1 MPFAITVARNARAA
15 ALALAAVLSPGAV
28 QAGSA
33 QAASAEVT
41 FDVLT
46 YNVLML
52 PVLPRGQ
59 DQRAPLIARR
69 LAGYDAIVLQEA
81 YSDRH
86 RAALLAGLAAEYPHR
101 TRILGADLWLR
112 QDGGVIVLSR
122 WPIARQQ
129 ELRFGDLCAGRDC
142 LADKGALYA
151 RIEKPGLSVNLFATH
166 LQSGPAQRAIRERQL
181 ELIRG
186 MIDALV
192 IRPDEPVLIA
202 GDLNVDRLTD
212 AQTGEFATMTRMLTA
227 AHPAPPAGGAIEPTF
242 DPARNPLAAGS
253 RRECL
258 DYVLYSE
265 AHLRPLRAFNAVRR
279 LMADGRPLSDHFAVH
294 GRFVFPIQ
302 RQPLA
307 KRPGPAAPAG

>member
-1 MPFAITVARNARAA
+1 MPFASKIVRSALAVAV
-15 ALALAAVLSPGAV
+15 ALAASTSPGAV
-28 QAGSA
+28 HAGSPQVA
-33 QAASAEVT
+33 PSELT

-52 PVLPRGQ
+52 PVLPRAQ

-101 TRILGADLWLR
+101 TQILGADLWLR

-122 WPIARQQ
+122 WPIARQRQ
-129 ELRFGDLCAGRDC
+129 LRFGDLCAGRDC

-151 RIEKPGLSVNLFATH
+151 RITKPGLSVNLFATH
-166 LQSGPAQRAIRERQL
+166 LQSGQKRYAIRERQL
-181 ELIRG
+181 ELIKA
-186 MIDALV
+186 MIDALD
-192 IRPDEPVLIA
+192 ISPEEPVLIA
-202 GDLNVDRLTD
+202 GDLNVDRLAD
-212 AQTGEFATMTRMLTA
+212 ARTGEFAAMTRILSA

-242 DPARNPLAAGS
+242 DPARNPLAGGS

-279 LMADGRPLSDHFAVH
+279 LTADGRPLSDHFAVH
-294 GRFVFPIQ
+294 GRFVFPLQ

>member
-1 MPFAITVARNARAA
+1 MPFAITVARNALAGAA
-15 ALALAAVLSPGAV
+15 ALAAVLSPGAV

-59 DQRAPLIARR
+59 DRRAPLIARR

-122 WPIARQQ
+122 WPIARQRQ
-129 ELRFGDLCAGRDC
+129 LRFGDLCAGRDC

-151 RIEKPGLSVNLFATH
+151 RITKLGQSVNLFATH
-166 LQSGPAQRAIRERQL
+166 LQSGQTQSAIRERQL
-181 ELIRG
+181 ELIKA
-186 MIDALV
+186 MIDALA
-192 IRPDEPVLIA
+192 IGPDEPVLIA
-202 GDLNVDRLTD
+202 GDLNVDRLAD
-212 AQTGEFATMTRMLTA
+212 ARTGEFAAMTRILSA
-227 AHPAPPAGGAIEPTF
+227 AHPAPPKGRAIEPTF
-242 DPARNPLAAGS
+242 DPARNPLAGGS

-265 AHLRPLRAFNAVRR
+265 AHLRPLAAFNAVRR
-279 LMADGRPLSDHFAVH
+279 LTADGRPLSDHFAVH
-294 GRFVFPIQ
+294 GRFVFPLPP
-302 RQPLA
+302 RPLA
-307 KRPGPAAPAG
+307 ERPDPAGPAG